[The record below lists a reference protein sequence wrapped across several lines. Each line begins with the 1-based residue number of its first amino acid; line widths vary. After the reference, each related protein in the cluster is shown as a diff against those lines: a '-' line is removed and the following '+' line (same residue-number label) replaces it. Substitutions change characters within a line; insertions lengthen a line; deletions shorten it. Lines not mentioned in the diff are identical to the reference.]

1 MKDFTIIK
9 DPEVAKLF
17 ADPIRRDILHS
28 LRFRE
33 MTVCQLAKTLDKNV
47 SSISYHLNALEQAGL
62 VEQNRTAIKGNLIEK
77 FYQATA
83 KDFIISY
90 TLNEGLIPGS
100 EDIAKWSKEIR
111 LGVLKSL
118 GVFGYAVSKEKEERL
133 LKLIE
138 KYANVESAT
147 FEGLISEQKMPIQ
160 ASHPSQKH
168 LLHLLMNIRLHKSPE
183 FTKLLN
189 KIFNELKTDKDG
201 I

>member
-1 MKDFTIIK
+1 
-9 DPEVAKLF
+9 
-17 ADPIRRDILHS
+17 
-28 LRFRE
+28 
-33 MTVCQLAKTLDKNV
+33 
-47 SSISYHLNALEQAGL
+47 
-62 VEQNRTAIKGNLIEK
+62 VEQSRTAVKGNLIEK

-90 TLNEGLIPGS
+90 TLSEGLVPGS

-111 LGVLKSL
+111 LGVLMSL

-138 KYANVESAT
+138 KYASLESAT

-160 ASHPSQKH
+160 ASHPSQR
-168 LLHLLMNIRLHKSPE
+168 LLLNIRLHKSPK

-189 KIFNELKTDKDG
+189 EIFNELKTEKDG